1 MKDINNSIKLL
12 SSSTL
17 EVVGFPEGVRENKIE
32 EFMNKFGTVSEVA
45 AVKNYSDMIAISKDI
60 YEINL
65 KIKEL
70 EIAGQMGEEPD
81 VYTKIKQLK

>member
-1 MKDINNSIKLL
+1 
-12 SSSTL
+12 
-17 EVVGFPEGVRENKIE
+17 
-32 EFMNKFGTVSEVA
+32 MNKFGTVSEVA
-45 AVKNYSDMIAISKDI
+45 AVKNYSNMIAISKDI

-81 VYTKIKQLK
+81 VSTKIKQLKE

>member
-1 MKDINNSIKLL
+1 
-12 SSSTL
+12 
-17 EVVGFPEGVRENKIE
+17 
-32 EFMNKFGTVSEVA
+32 MNKFGTVSEVA

-81 VYTKIKQLK
+81 VSTKIKQLKE

>member
-1 MKDINNSIKLL
+1 
-12 SSSTL
+12 
-17 EVVGFPEGVRENKIE
+17 
-32 EFMNKFGTVSEVA
+32 MNKFGTVSEVA

-81 VYTKIKQLK
+81 ASTKIKQLKE

>member
-32 EFMNKFGTVSEVA
+32 
-45 AVKNYSDMIAISKDI
+45 
-60 YEINL
+60 
-65 KIKEL
+65 
-70 EIAGQMGEEPD
+70 
-81 VYTKIKQLK
+81 